1 MRVSLGP
8 GDVDCRPYY
17 RADRDDW
24 IVKALVAVEDGT
36 FFEHHGVRPLS
47 VVRAAFQNLFYHRRV
62 SGASTITMQAVRLIN
77 PHPKSLWWKYRE
89 AVMALKMERCHDK
102 LWILSQYLNRAPF
115 GSNLVGIESAAQ
127 GWFGKSAK
135 ELGIGEAAMLAGM
148 VQAPSRYRP
157 DRGFGRA
164 EKRREYVLSR
174 MRELGMITEEQE
186 AGAKR
191 VRPEV
196 RRETRP
202 FRHPH
207 YCDWYL
213 QAKCGRDGEA
223 ERRSGDFVSPL
234 DEDIQVMVEENVK
247 SAAESGGYSVSA
259 VVMRL
264 RRGTEAAFL
273 GDGGSSRGCGIP
285 SASSSSG
292 EVVAM
297 ACSGDY
303 FDQHG
308 GQVNTALAYRPAGS
322 TLKPLLSALAMD
334 LRFVSPETLI
344 DDSPVVYKGYRPAN
358 FDGKYRGDVSLRDSL
373 ILSLNIPFV
382 KMLNAVGV
390 DRFVTTLKGLGFRSE
405 TMREENGLGLAIG
418 NGETS
423 LMELVEA
430 YAALAREVTR
440 HTDVASVSRA
450 TREGVVSPRA
460 AYEVSEMLSGP
471 ERSAAAL
478 GHVAD
483 AVLPRFAW
491 KTGTSSAYR
500 DAWTVMWNPEYVI
513 GVWCGHKSGGFGD
526 KSLVGALAAAPVAW
540 KIARSLYPQN
550 DAPWFAEPDTPKFR
564 PITRLET
571 DRGNSAALT
580 IASPEDG
587 ANIVSVPG
595 LAESRV
601 VCKVLGNPPDE
612 KLWWFVDG
620 AVRGESVGLSP
631 FVVELSPGSHRVT
644 CSSAS
649 GESSSVVVTVE

>member
-1 MRVSLGP
+1 MLLVVSWFAIDWSDARVGEYPGGVVLRDSAGEVMRVSLGP

-17 RADRDDW
+17 QADREDW

-47 VVRAAFQNLFYHRRV
+47 VVRAAFQNIVCRRRV
-62 SGASTITMQAVRLIN
+62 SGASTITMQAVRLVN
-77 PHPKSLWWKYRE
+77 PHPKSLWWKYKE

-164 EKRREYVLSR
+164 SKRREYVLSR
-174 MRELGMITEEQE
+174 MRELGMITAEQE

-191 VRPEV
+191 VMPEV
-196 RRETRP
+196 RREARP

-223 ERRSGDFVSPL
+223 QRLSGDFVSPL

-247 SAAESGGYSVSA
+247 SAADAGGYSVSA
-259 VVMRL
+259 VVMK
-264 RRGTEAAFL
+264 AKS
-273 GDGGSSRGCGIP
+273 GD
-285 SASSSSG
+285 
-292 EVVAM
+292 VVAM

-303 FDQHG
+303 FRDDS

-334 LRFVSPETLI
+334 LRFVSPETLF
-344 DDSPVVYKGYRPAN
+344 DDSPVVFKGYRPAN
-358 FDGKYRGDVSLRDSL
+358 FDSKYRGEVSLRDSL

-390 DRFVTTLKGLGFRSE
+390 DRFVNTLNGLGFGSATMSE
-405 TMREENGLGLAIG
+405 EGGLGLAIG
-418 NGETS
+418 NGEVT
-423 LMELVEA
+423 LLELVGA
-430 YAALAREVTR
+430 YAKIARGG
-440 HTDVASVSRA
+440 D
-450 TREGVVSPRA
+450 GVISPRA

-471 ERSAAAL
+471 ERSSAAL

-483 AVLPRFAW
+483 TVLPRFAW

-526 KSLVGALAAAPVAW
+526 KSLVGALAAAPAAW
-540 KIARSLYPQN
+540 KIARALYPQN
-550 DAPWFAEPDTPKFR
+550 DAPWFAEPDAPKFR
-564 PITRLET
+564 AIAKFEN
-571 DRGNSAALT
+571 DRGNSAALS

-587 ANIVSVPG
+587 AKIVSVPG
-595 LAESRV
+595 MPQQSV
-601 VCKVLGNPPDE
+601 VCKVLNNPTDSR
-612 KLWWFVDG
+612 LWWFVDG
-620 AVRGESVGLSP
+620 AMRGESSGTDRFAL
-631 FVVELSPGSHRVT
+631 ELTPGDHCIT
-644 CSSAS
+644 CSTAD
-649 GESSSVVVTVE
+649 GVSSSVSVTVE